1 MELEDENRIE
11 QYQLRY
17 ADTYITTAAG
27 DPVMVRDIT
36 WDEDNEEIVFHVRK
50 ANNHMAALPAEEL
63 CFNPWG
69 RHFTLYLPK
78 WKGCLVVEK
87 SNDVQI
93 KRGVCTRSLSIV
105 QDLRDESADIHGR
118 GAWYDIVRAMQAPI
132 YFDLGTAAAAMEEDP
147 YILSMPISKNAC
159 MLRDGAVLYHGRIVG
174 DAKTIETSKWWR
186 LINKEA
192 A

>member
-1 MELEDENRIE
+1 MERQDEDMME

-17 ADTYITTAAG
+17 VDTYITTSAG
-27 DPVMVRDIT
+27 DPVLVRDIT
-36 WDEDNEEIVFHVRK
+36 WDDDNDEIVFHVRK
-50 ANNHMAALPAEEL
+50 ANNHMDAVSAEEL

-78 WKGCLVVEK
+78 WKGCLVIEK

-93 KRGVCTRSLSIV
+93 KRGVCARSMRIV
-105 QDLRDESADIHGR
+105 QDLRDETGDIHGR
-118 GAWYDIVRAMQAPI
+118 NHWYDIVRAMQDPI
-132 YFDLGTAAAAMEEDP
+132 YFDLDTAAAAMEEDSS
-147 YILSMPISKNAC
+147 ILSMPIGKNAC
-159 MLRDGAVLYHGRIVG
+159 MLRDGKVLYHGRIVG
-174 DAKTIETSKWWR
+174 DTTTIEQSKWWR